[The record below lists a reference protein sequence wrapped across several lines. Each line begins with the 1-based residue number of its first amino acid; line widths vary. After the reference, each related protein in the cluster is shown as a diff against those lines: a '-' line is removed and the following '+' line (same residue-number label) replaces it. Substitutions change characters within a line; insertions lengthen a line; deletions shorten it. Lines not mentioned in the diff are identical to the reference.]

1 MNKMG
6 EIILAAP
13 RSDVFQNEMLTFQGV
28 NSEDERIVN
37 IMAQIEAHFFEIRR
51 GDAEE
56 DPRFKQPI
64 PYVVIRRDDEVFV
77 YERLAGGGESR
88 LHNKLSLGFGGHMNP
103 MEGTA
108 SFTEVLK
115 QNTDRELAEELYIR
129 EEDKQNIVTLGLIN
143 DDENDVGKV
152 HIGILSALQL
162 ASAAQVEVKEKDQI
176 AGRWMKLSELK
187 EENVYQRLEAWSQF
201 VADILQ

>member
-1 MNKMG
+1 MNKMD
-6 EIILAAP
+6 EIILGAP

-103 MEGTA
+103 MEGA
-108 SFTEVLK
+108 VAFSEVLK

>member
-1 MNKMG
+1 MNKMD

-103 MEGTA
+103 MEGAA
-108 SFTEVLK
+108 SFSEVLK

-129 EEDKQNIVTLGLIN
+129 EEDKQNIVTFGLIN

>member
-1 MNKMG
+1 MNKMD

-28 NSEDERIVN
+28 NSEDERIVK

-103 MEGTA
+103 MEGAA
-108 SFTEVLK
+108 SFSEVLK

-162 ASAAQVEVKEKDQI
+162 ASAAQVEVIEKDQI
-176 AGRWMKLSELK
+176 AGRWLKLSELK

>member
-1 MNKMG
+1 MNKMD

-28 NSEDERIVN
+28 NSEDERIIK

-103 MEGTA
+103 MEGAA
-108 SFTEVLK
+108 SFSEVLK

>member
-1 MNKMG
+1 MNKMD

-103 MEGTA
+103 MEGAA
-108 SFTEVLK
+108 SFSEVLK

-201 VADILQ
+201 VADIL

>member
-1 MNKMG
+1 MNKMD

-13 RSDVFQNEMLTFQGV
+13 RSDVFQNEMLTFQGI
-28 NSEDERIVN
+28 NSEDERIVK

-103 MEGTA
+103 MEGAA
-108 SFTEVLK
+108 SFSEVLK

>member
-1 MNKMG
+1 MNKMD
-6 EIILAAP
+6 EIILAIP

-28 NSEDERIVN
+28 NSEDERIVK

-103 MEGTA
+103 MEGAA
-108 SFTEVLK
+108 SFSEVLK

>member
-1 MNKMG
+1 MNKMD

-28 NSEDERIVN
+28 NSEEERIVN

-103 MEGTA
+103 MEGAA
-108 SFTEVLK
+108 SFSEVLK

-129 EEDKQNIVTLGLIN
+129 EEDKQNIVALGLIN

>member
-1 MNKMG
+1 MNKMD

-103 MEGTA
+103 MEGAA
-108 SFTEVLK
+108 SFSEVLK

-176 AGRWMKLSELK
+176 AGRWMKLSILK

>member
-1 MNKMG
+1 MNKMD

-103 MEGTA
+103 MEGAA
-108 SFTEVLK
+108 SFWEVLK

>member
-1 MNKMG
+1 MNKMD

-103 MEGTA
+103 MEGAA
-108 SFTEVLK
+108 SFSEVLK

-129 EEDKQNIVTLGLIN
+129 EEDKLNIVTLGLIN

>member
-1 MNKMG
+1 MNKMD

-28 NSEDERIVN
+28 NSEDERIVK

-103 MEGTA
+103 MEGA
-108 SFTEVLK
+108 SSFSEVLK

>member
-1 MNKMG
+1 MNKMD

-103 MEGTA
+103 MEGAA
-108 SFTEVLK
+108 SFSEVLK

-162 ASAAQVEVKEKDQI
+162 APAAQVEVKEKDQI

>member
-1 MNKMG
+1 MNKMD

-103 MEGTA
+103 MEGA
-108 SFTEVLK
+108 VAFSEVLK

>member
-1 MNKMG
+1 MDKMD

-13 RSDVFQNEMLTFQGV
+13 RSDVFQNETLTFQGV
-28 NSEDERIVN
+28 NSEDERIVK
-37 IMAQIEAHFFEIRR
+37 IMAQIEEHFSEIRR

-103 MEGTA
+103 MEGAA
-108 SFTEVLK
+108 SFAEVLK
-115 QNTDRELAEELYIR
+115 QNTDRELAEELHIL

-143 DDENDVGKV
+143 DDENSVGKV

-162 ASAAQVEVKEKDQI
+162 ASGAQVEVKEKEQI
-176 AGRWMKLSELK
+176 AGRWMKVNELK
-187 EENVYQRLEAWSQF
+187 EEDVYQRLETWSQF

>member
-1 MNKMG
+1 MNKMD

-103 MEGTA
+103 MEGAA
-108 SFTEVLK
+108 SFSEVLK
-115 QNTDRELAEELYIR
+115 QNTDQELAEELYIR

>member
-1 MNKMG
+1 MNKMD

-103 MEGTA
+103 VEGAA
-108 SFTEVLK
+108 SFSEVLK
-115 QNTDRELAEELYIR
+115 QNTNRELAEELYIR

>member
-1 MNKMG
+1 MNKMD

-103 MEGTA
+103 MEGAA
-108 SFTEVLK
+108 SFWEVLK

-201 VADILQ
+201 VADILK

>member
-1 MNKMG
+1 MNKMD

-103 MEGTA
+103 MEGAA
-108 SFTEVLK
+108 SFSEVLK

-162 ASAAQVEVKEKDQI
+162 APAAQVKVKEKDQI

-187 EENVYQRLEAWSQF
+187 EENVYHRLEAWSQF

>member
-1 MNKMG
+1 MNKMD

-28 NSEDERIVN
+28 NSEDERIVK

-103 MEGTA
+103 MEGAA
-108 SFTEVLK
+108 SFSEVLK

-162 ASAAQVEVKEKDQI
+162 ASAAQVEVIEKDQI
-176 AGRWMKLSELK
+176 AGRSMKLSELK

>member
-1 MNKMG
+1 MNKMD

-13 RSDVFQNEMLTFQGV
+13 RSDVFQNETLAFQGV
-28 NSEDERIVN
+28 NSEDECIVK
-37 IMAQIEAHFFEIRR
+37 IMAQLEEHFFDIRR

-56 DPRFKQPI
+56 DPRFNQPI

-103 MEGTA
+103 MEGAA
-108 SFTEVLK
+108 SFSEVLK
-115 QNTDRELAEELYIR
+115 ENTDRELAEELYIR

-143 DDENDVGKV
+143 DDENNVGKV

-162 ASAAQVEVKEKDQI
+162 ASGAQVEVKEKDQI
-176 AGRWMKLSELK
+176 AGRWMKVSELK
-187 EENVYQRLEAWSQF
+187 EQDVYQRLETWSQF

>member
-1 MNKMG
+1 MNKMD

-64 PYVVIRRDDEVFV
+64 PYVVIRRDDEIFV

-103 MEGTA
+103 MEGAA
-108 SFTEVLK
+108 SFSEVLK

-187 EENVYQRLEAWSQF
+187 EENVYQRLEA
-201 VADILQ
+201 

>member
-1 MNKMG
+1 MNKMD

-28 NSEDERIVN
+28 NSEDERIVK
-37 IMAQIEAHFFEIRR
+37 IMAQIETHFFEIRR

-103 MEGTA
+103 MEGAA
-108 SFTEVLK
+108 SFSEVLK

>member
-1 MNKMG
+1 MNKMD

-77 YERLAGGGESR
+77 YERLTGGGESR

-103 MEGTA
+103 MEGAA
-108 SFTEVLK
+108 SFSEVLK

>member
-1 MNKMG
+1 MNKMD

-28 NSEDERIVN
+28 NSEDERIIK

-77 YERLAGGGESR
+77 YERLAGGGNR
-88 LHNKLSLGFGGHMNP
+88 
-103 MEGTA
+103 A
-108 SFTEVLK
+108 SIISF
-115 QNTDRELAEELYIR
+115 
-129 EEDKQNIVTLGLIN
+129 
-143 DDENDVGKV
+143 
-152 HIGILSALQL
+152 LSA
-162 ASAAQVEVKEKDQI
+162 SADT
-176 AGRWMKLSELK
+176 
-187 EENVYQRLEAWSQF
+187 
-201 VADILQ
+201 

>member
-1 MNKMG
+1 MNKMD

-88 LHNKLSLGFGGHMNP
+88 LHNKLSLGFGGYMNP

>member
-1 MNKMG
+1 MNKMA

-103 MEGTA
+103 MEGAA
-108 SFTEVLK
+108 SFSEVLK
-115 QNTDRELAEELYIR
+115 QNTNQELAEELYIR